1 MSIGYPARAMS
12 KAPLHTY
19 LRTHRR
25 RSGLSQ
31 KEVALLIDLIA
42 AGNVSRHETGD
53 REPSFEQAFAYEA
66 LFGIPASALFPG
78 DYEKARRRVEKNAQA
93 LVENL
98 PQEPNAKAHKQRMEF
113 LRALLWRVRME

>member
-1 MSIGYPARAMS
+1 MS
-12 KAPLHTY
+12 KAKQLTTY

-53 REPSFEQAFAYEA
+53 REPSIEQAFAYEA
-66 LFGIPASALFPG
+66 VFGVPASALFPG
-78 DYEKARRRVEKNAQA
+78 EYEKARRRVEKNAQA
-93 LVENL
+93 LFEKL
-98 PQEPNAKAHKQRMEF
+98 SQGPSTKAHKRRKES
-113 LRALLWRVRME
+113 LRALLWRVRMA